1 MKRRDLFKST
11 MLATVVAATAAVSTV
26 SAAELPEI
34 SWRLQSAVPPGIGF
48 YKGGVYF
55 AEEVE
60 KMTNGKF
67 KIRVFPAGEIVGT
80 GQIFD
85 AVSDGTVELGHTASY
100 YYWGKDPVFALDT
113 TVPFG
118 LNYRQ
123 FQAWYNFGGGGEM
136 LQEVF
141 ARNNIVS
148 LPAGNTGVQMGGWFR
163 EEIKSLDDLQ
173 GLKMRIGGMGGKII
187 EKLGVVPQSI
197 PGGDILPSLEKGTID
212 AAEWVGPFDDM
223 TFGFNKVAN
232 YYYTPGWWE
241 AAPNLSVYINKEKFD
256 SLPVE
261 YQNIIHAAAEKANVK
276 TTAFY
281 DSENPKALKQLLAS
295 GVQLKRYPKE
305 IMDAAWDAAEQT
317 YAEISA
323 ENADFKRIFDSMR
336 AFQIDQNK
344 WMGVAEGLQDSYMQS
359 KLR

>member
-1 MKRRDLFKST
+1 MKRRDLFKGAV
-11 MLATVVAATAAVSTV
+11 LAAAVSAATAA
-26 SAAELPEI
+26 SAAELPELN
-34 SWRLQSAVPPGIGF
+34 WRLQSAVPPGIGF
-48 YKGGVYF
+48 YMGGVYF

-80 GQIFD
+80 MQIFD
-85 AVSDGTVELGHTASY
+85 AVSDGTIEAGHTASY
-100 YYWGKDPVFALDT
+100 YYFGKNPAFALDT

-136 LQEVF
+136 IKELF
-141 ARNNIVS
+141 AKSNIVPFPS
-148 LPAGNTGVQMGGWFR
+148 GNTGVQMGGWYNK
-163 EEIKSLDDLQ
+163 EVKSLDDLQ

-197 PGGDILPSLEKGTID
+197 PGGDIFPSLEKGTID

-223 TFGFNKVAN
+223 KMGFNKVAKF
-232 YYYTPGWWE
+232 YYTPGWWE

-261 YQNIIHAAAEKANVK
+261 YQNIVAAAAERANVK

-281 DSENPKALKQLLAS
+281 DAKNPEALKTILA
-295 GVQLKRYPKE
+295 GGTKMKVFPKDV
-305 IMDAAWDAAEQT
+305 MDAAWEAAQET
-317 YAEISA
+317 YKELSA
-323 ENADFKRIFDSMR
+323 EHPDFKRIYDSMA
-336 AFQIDQNK
+336 AFQKDQNQ
-344 WMGVAEGLQDSYMQS
+344 WMSVSEGPLDGYMQR
-359 KLR
+359 KMR